1 MTLATVQI
9 QTQGDR
15 QVILL
20 PKNCLLSDT
29 KFYLKQIGNTLVLLP
44 IQNPWQI
51 LFESLDQF
59 SDDFME
65 NRLQPPVE
73 IRESF

>member
-1 MTLATVQI
+1 MTLSTVQI

-20 PKNCLLSDT
+20 PENCHLPDT
-29 KFYLKQIGNTLVLLP
+29 EFYIKQIGNTLVLLP
-44 IQNPWQI
+44 IHNPWQI
-51 LFESLDQF
+51 LFDSLDQF

-65 NRLQPPVE
+65 NREQLPLE
-73 IRESF
+73 TRESL